1 MPMMLEIITAERQ
14 VYSDEVDMVIAPGID
29 GQLGI
34 LPRHA
39 PLMTILKAGEL
50 TVRKEG
56 EEDMY
61 VAVSGGFMEVLGNRV
76 SILADACERS
86 DEIDEERAQQAVQRA
101 QERLANRSED
111 MELERAM
118 ASLRRASSAPWPPAS
133 GNLRLAPPRART
145 VSERRLWSRRRD
157 ASMASGVPVPRPW
170 GAPASAL

>member
-1 MPMMLEIITAERQ
+1 MMLEIITAERQ
-14 VYSDEVDMVIAPGID
+14 VFSDEVDMVVAPGID

-39 PLMTILKAGEL
+39 PLMTMLKPGAL
-50 TVRKEG
+50 TVRKAG

-111 MELERAM
+111 MELERVM
-118 ASLRRASSAPWPPAS
+118 ASLRRAQVRVD
-133 GNLRLAPPRART
+133 LVRR
-145 VSERRLWSRRRD
+145 RRLRGGQPPP
-157 ASMASGVPVPRPW
+157 GV
-170 GAPASAL
+170 GGTTA

>member
-14 VYSDEVDMVIAPGID
+14 VFSDEVDMVVAPGID

-39 PLMTILKAGEL
+39 PLMTMLKPGEL
-50 TVRKEG
+50 TVRKAG

-86 DEIDEERAQQAVQRA
+86 DEIDHERAQQAVQRA
-101 QERLANRSED
+101 QERLASRSED
-111 MELERAM
+111 MELERVM
-118 ASLRRASSAPWPPAS
+118 ASLRRAQVRVD
-133 GNLRLAPPRART
+133 LVRR
-145 VSERRLWSRRRD
+145 RRLRGGQPPP
-157 ASMASGVPVPRPW
+157 GV
-170 GAPASAL
+170 GGTTA